1 MKKEVKNILKENGNI
16 DLYTD
21 YRFNVVKELMKLS
34 MKKDVTLKSFLSIDP
49 YYKAKFVADHIVK
62 LASENLI

>member
-1 MKKEVKNILKENGNI
+1 MKKEVKNILKENGKI

-21 YRFNVVKELMKLS
+21 DRFNVVNELMKLS

-62 LASENLI
+62 LSSENLI